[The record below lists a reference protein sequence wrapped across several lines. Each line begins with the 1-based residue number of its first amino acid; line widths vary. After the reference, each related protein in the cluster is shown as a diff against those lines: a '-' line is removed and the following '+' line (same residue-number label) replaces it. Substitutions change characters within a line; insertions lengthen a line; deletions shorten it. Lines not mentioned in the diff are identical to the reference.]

1 MVDGLH
7 RCFSFLWGADPCLRP
22 VLNLRR
28 VDFQRG
34 VFAFWGGWGERAD
47 NDGVAIGTA

>member
-1 MVDGLH
+1 MFDGLH

-22 VLNLRR
+22 VFNLRR

-34 VFAFWGGWGERAD
+34 VFAFGWE
-47 NDGVAIGTA
+47 